1 MNSPVNPDTCFSK
14 CLDLYRLLLQQV
26 SGFIQALALP
36 PIHPEGGNQ
45 HGSTGDGLAL
55 VQPKFAGSAA
65 LLIDM
70 LDATNTKV

>member
-1 MNSPVNPDTCFSK
+1 M
-14 CLDLYRLLLQQV
+14 

-65 LLIDM
+65 LLIGM
-70 LDATNTKV
+70 PDATNTKV